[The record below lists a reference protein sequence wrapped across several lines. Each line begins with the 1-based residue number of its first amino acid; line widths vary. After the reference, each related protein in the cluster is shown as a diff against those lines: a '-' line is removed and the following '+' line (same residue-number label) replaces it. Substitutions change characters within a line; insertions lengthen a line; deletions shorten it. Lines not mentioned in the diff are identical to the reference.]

1 LLRYYVNPTIES
13 SMVRG
18 LLCPY
23 SERVDIEMDGVKL
36 ERPKTHFGPPKE
48 GKKPSAV

>member
-1 LLRYYVNPTIES
+1 
-13 SMVRG
+13 MVRG

-23 SERVDIEMDGVKL
+23 NERVDIEMDGVKL

-48 GKKPSAV
+48 NKKPSAV